1 AGASILFAIG
11 KFDRAGAVI
20 IWYIQACLLGR
31 NPLIANPSLPYIG
44 WLLLAH
50 ACLPQA
56 AFGSLAIR
64 VQNTTL
70 EWKMPQQIYTVA
82 WILLALGYT
91 YSGFKKLGSPS
102 WIDGSAFAYILKSP
116 LARVSPLRLW
126 LLGLPAGLLKLVS
139 WCGLGS
145 ELLFAP
151 LAVFRKLRPLI
162 WTMLLAMHL
171 SLIVLIR
178 F

>member
-1 AGASILFAIG
+1 MQLENGWTGGKYSLYRSAFGIYLFVHFAQLIPWGAEVFSNQGVISDASNSPFIFLFPNILAFWDSPLVVTLILVTAAGASILFAIG

-50 ACLPQA
+50 ACLPPA
-56 AFGSLAIR
+56 AFRSLAIK

-70 EWKMPQQIYTVA
+70 EWKMPQQIYTAA

-91 YSGFKKLGSPS
+91 YSGFKKL
-102 WIDGSAFAYILKSP
+102 
-116 LARVSPLRLW
+116 
-126 LLGLPAGLLKLVS
+126 
-139 WCGLGS
+139 
-145 ELLFAP
+145 
-151 LAVFRKLRPLI
+151 
-162 WTMLLAMHL
+162 
-171 SLIVLIR
+171 
-178 F
+178 